1 MTIGVLKIRIQD
13 THILLSLLNIMIN
26 QWIWYFSSPF
36 YGERQ
41 IYDIS
46 YIIIYHVLIHLG
58 MIEPGPLLRHDPVSY
73 TLDRNAAA
81 EDPWGSDDLASAS
94 TPSGWVLL
102 GWGMSPPNI

>member
-1 MTIGVLKIRIQD
+1 MGKDRYMIY
-13 THILLSLLNIMIN
+13 HIS
-26 QWIWYFSSPF
+26 
-36 YGERQ
+36 
-41 IYDIS
+41 S
-46 YIIIYHVLIHLG
+46 YIMSFIHLG